1 VFLIEKM
8 RRIEPNIDLSLSLRR
23 LRAFTLVELLV
34 VVAII
39 AVAGGAGIGLYGG
52 TSERFKLEKTARNFL
67 ITAKYARIMAI
78 EKQREYKIQLDSENG
93 GFALS
98 SIEWNQSTEEFE
110 QTVVNDYYCKPVE
123 FDGNIRFENVKVAA
137 DYQTE
142 ETDDQEAET
151 SIVFRP
157 DGSADA
163 VVVQIGN
170 GRTHYTISIS
180 PATGKAKIQFG
191 ELENA
196 EIGTIDLDAES

>member
-1 VFLIEKM
+1 MVEKM
-8 RRIEPNIDLSLSLRR
+8 RRIRPNTRCSLLLRR

-39 AVAGGAGIGLYGG
+39 AVAGGVGIGLYGG
-52 TSERFKLEKTARNFL
+52 TSERLKLEKTARNFL

-78 EKQREYKIQLDSENG
+78 EKQREYKIRLDSGNG

-98 SIEWNQSTEEFE
+98 SIEWNESAEEFE

-123 FDGNIRFENVKVAA
+123 FEGNIRFEEVKVAG
-137 DYQTE
+137 DYETE
-142 ETDDQEAET
+142 ETDDEEAEA

-163 VVVQIGN
+163 VAVQIGN

-180 PATGKAKIQFG
+180 PATGKAKIRFG